1 MQKLKKLT
9 DDMLVAEFAGGNNP
23 AFDELLERH
32 KLRVHNYIL
41 HIVKAGDLA
50 DDIFQETFV
59 KVITTVKQGRY
70 NADGK
75 FGSWLLRIAHNAV
88 IDHFRREKAE
98 AQVSTDEADYDV
110 LNRRELSGDT
120 IEDLMVDQAIRDD
133 LRNLIRALPR
143 EQRQVLVMRYY
154 RNLSF
159 KEIAEKTGVSINT
172 ALGRMRYALL
182 NIRRYA
188 AENNIVLTR

>member
-1 MQKLKKLT
+1 MQQLNKLT
-9 DDMLVAEFAGGNNP
+9 DDQLVAEFASGKNR

-41 HIVKAGDLA
+41 HIVKDEDVA
-50 DDIFQETFV
+50 DDVFQETFV

-70 NADGK
+70 SADGK

-88 IDHFRREKAE
+88 IDHFRREKSE
-98 AQVSTDEADYDV
+98 ALLSTDEADYDL
-110 LNRRELSGDT
+110 LNRRDLCDDNV
-120 IEDLMVDQAIRDD
+120 EDIMCATALRDD
-133 LRNLIRALPR
+133 VRHLVKALPR

-154 RNLSF
+154 SCMSF
-159 KEIAEKTGVSINT
+159 KEIAERTGVSINT

-182 NIRRYA
+182 NLRRMA
-188 AENNIVLTR
+188 AENRIELSR